1 MEILLRATPG
11 ANYEWQ
17 KATYVDNVYHIEED
31 ELGFSYDISSAK
43 ILAIRD
49 DERIGK
55 VQCAYCGAFI
65 ENNPESIEQHYAEE
79 EAKRDCLKCKHMVV
93 AHAKTEKVRSY
104 ELVEGSSYNITEK
117 YTANLV
123 CGNGYWSCD
132 INSEQAKNTCTYYQ
146 HRRYGVHEI
155 DDIFV
160 KYPEPFV
167 RQITVDVLN
176 ANKYPFVKCKNGYF
190 IYDLKLRGTLQAIV
204 NELGIVDHFIT
215 EVRGRQY
222 VLFYSD
228 KYNRLFRSLRGSYE
242 DDVSE
247 ILSETKINC
256 IINKISKLF
265 KEAEK
270 NDKK

>member
-1 MEILLRATPG
+1 MEILLRAKPG
-11 ANYEWQ
+11 TNYEWR
-17 KATYVDNVYHIEED
+17 KAEYVGGEYCIAED
-31 ELGFSYDISSAK
+31 EFGFSYSVNYTD
-43 ILAIRD
+43 ILAVRD

-55 VQCAYCGAFI
+55 VQCSFCGAFI

-79 EAKRDCLKCKHMVV
+79 EAKRDCLKCKHMGVSRT
-93 AHAKTEKVRSY
+93 KTERVRSY

-117 YTANLV
+117 YTANLT
-123 CGNGYWSCD
+123 CGAGYWSYD
-132 INSEQAKNTCTYYQ
+132 INGEEAKKQCDFYQ
-146 HRRYGVHEI
+146 HRRYGVHAI

-167 RQITVDVLN
+167 QQLTVDVLN
-176 ANKYPFVKCKNGYF
+176 ANKYPFVECQNGYF
-190 IYDLKLRGTLQAIV
+190 IYDLKCRGVLKAAV

-215 EVRGRQY
+215 EVRTKKH
-222 VLFYSD
+222 VLYYSD
-228 KYNRLFRSLRGSYE
+228 KYNKLFRNNRRSYE

-247 ILSETKINC
+247 VLSETKINC

-270 NDKK
+270 NDNK